1 METIVELTEYVR
13 GKALSYVTETGETM
27 TEFPLSIVDFVIEHI
42 SQNCHFPS
50 HFTEKNIVSDLS
62 KGKNTLAMACVDVYA
77 KAGAEGQLSHG
88 ENGTSRTYESS
99 WISPS
104 IYRAFP
110 NYVTILQKNVRVTV
124 VDSTTQ

>member
-13 GKALSYVTETGETM
+13 GKAKDYVTETGETM

-50 HFTEKNIVSDLS
+50 HFSEKNIVSDLA
-62 KGKNTLAMACVDVYA
+62 KGKNTLAMACVEVYA
-77 KAGAEGQLSHG
+77 RSGAEGQINHS
-88 ENGTSRTYESS
+88 ENGISRTYDGS

-104 IYRAFP
+104 IFRSFP
-110 NYVTILQKNVRVTV
+110 NYVTIL
-124 VDSTTQ
+124 